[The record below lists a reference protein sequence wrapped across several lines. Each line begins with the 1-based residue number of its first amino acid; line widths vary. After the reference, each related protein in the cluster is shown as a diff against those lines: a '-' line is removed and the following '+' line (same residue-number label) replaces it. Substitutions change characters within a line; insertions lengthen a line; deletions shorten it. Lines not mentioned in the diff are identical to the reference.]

1 MGLIGLTGPIRL
13 VRFIGPVSPVSP
25 IGSIHDTRG
34 KTMKV
39 RRRKKTHRS
48 KRATAP
54 APPPPDLTTE
64 IEQSVEARDKL
75 EAEAARFK
83 AASSQ
88 SKSAFLRSFAGE
100 MSAVVIDANCALH
113 RFAAWQAQEARAT
126 QAADAIYQLSAMFK
140 ERVEWFKSNSKGEAA
155 AALLRIIERLTAERD
170 KPGADKNAIDKRIG
184 RLQSEQ
190 ESLGA
195 KSPSDTPRPPK
206 DKADPQRPIKAK
218 IQPRSRGE
226 I

>member
-39 RRRKKTHRS
+39 RHRKRTHRS

-75 EAEAARFK
+75 EVDAARFK
-83 AASSQ
+83 AERDQ
-88 SKSAFLRSFAGE
+88 LKSAFLRSFASE
-100 MSAVVIDANCALH
+100 MSAVVMDAYRALEG
-113 RFAAWQAQEARAT
+113 FAAWQAQEARAP
-126 QAADAIYQLSAMFK
+126 QAADALNQLSSMFQ
-140 ERVEWFKSNSKGEAA
+140 ERVA
-155 AALLRIIERLTAERD
+155 
-170 KPGADKNAIDKRIG
+170 
-184 RLQSEQ
+184 Q
-190 ESLGA
+190 
-195 KSPSDTPRPPK
+195 
-206 DKADPQRPIKAK
+206 
-218 IQPRSRGE
+218 
-226 I
+226 

>member
-13 VRFIGPVSPVSP
+13 VRFIAPISP
-25 IGSIHDTRG
+25 ISPIHVTRG

-39 RRRKKTHRS
+39 RRRKTTHRS

-75 EAEAARFK
+75 EAEAERFK
-83 AASSQ
+83 AASGQ

-100 MSAVVIDANCALH
+100 MSAVVIDANCALY

-206 DKADPQRPIKAK
+206 DKAEPQRPIKAK
-218 IQPRSRGE
+218 MQPPSRGE